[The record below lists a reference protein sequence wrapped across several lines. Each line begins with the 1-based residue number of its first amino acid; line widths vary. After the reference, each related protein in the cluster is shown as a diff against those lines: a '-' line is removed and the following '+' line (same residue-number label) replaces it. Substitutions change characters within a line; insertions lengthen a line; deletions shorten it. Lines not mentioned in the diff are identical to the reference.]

1 MQNPVLISESF
12 ERAASNL
19 SHAMERFGSN
29 SSLSYDVE
37 RFERSVEQF
46 RVSVDKLAAVLG
58 MQAENDQRKA
68 LGQSMAYTDSDFA
81 SA

>member
-19 SHAMERFGSN
+19 SHAMERFGS
-29 SSLSYDVE
+29 SSSFSYDVE
-37 RFERSVEQF
+37 RFERSIEQF
-46 RVSVDKLAAVLG
+46 RASVDKLAAVLD
-58 MQAENDQRKA
+58 MQAESDQRKA
-68 LGQSMAYTDSDFA
+68 LGHTESDFT

>member
-12 ERAASNL
+12 ERAARNL

-37 RFERSVEQF
+37 RFERSVEKF
-46 RVSVDKLAAVLG
+46 RLSVDKLATVLG
-58 MQAENDQRKA
+58 M
-68 LGQSMAYTDSDFA
+68 
-81 SA
+81 